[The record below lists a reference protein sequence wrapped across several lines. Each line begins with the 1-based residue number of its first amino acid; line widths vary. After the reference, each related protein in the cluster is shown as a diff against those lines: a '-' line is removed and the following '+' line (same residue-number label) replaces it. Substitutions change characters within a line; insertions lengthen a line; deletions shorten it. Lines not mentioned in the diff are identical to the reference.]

1 MLLMIVNAGVPLLNL
16 HQAGADA
23 AGAQIPGSSAKAP
36 ICDFRSANEITIGH
50 IHLSR
55 QLDLIEC
62 GPAAEEGQPLMTTSR
77 SILSPRLRRRRG
89 DHLQNAF
96 LKREAEQL
104 VIALGLGAAAGAAII
119 QSHHD
124 EAAKSQAEKDDE
136 AGCEWLCDLIW
147 DFLDDWESEP
157 CESEDDYTDDLVDYL
172 RDEVLDVR
180 APDDDRRI
188 KVEKRVRTEFG
199 VPDVIIDDRLVL
211 ELKLGPHEGEKDRL
225 IGQCCKYSVEWVTW
239 AVVLGM
245 SRKKARKLVKL
256 LQQKSLHYIEVI
268 EFDLIEADDEDDE

>member
-1 MLLMIVNAGVPLLNL
+1 M
-16 HQAGADA
+16 
-23 AGAQIPGSSAKAP
+23 
-36 ICDFRSANEITIGH
+36 
-50 IHLSR
+50 
-55 QLDLIEC
+55 
-62 GPAAEEGQPLMTTSR
+62 
-77 SILSPRLRRRRG
+77 
-89 DHLQNAF
+89 
-96 LKREAEQL
+96 KREIGTRERPGPYQSNGTMPFVAFDPKDTRNL

-245 SRKKARKLVKL
+245 NRKKARKLVKL

-268 EFDLIEADDEDDE
+268 EFDLIEEDDDEDDED